1 MQLPSKTN
9 WYFLLVGFG
18 IAVVL
23 FLFLSLKG
31 CFKNEEYKGANPV
44 YITDTV
50 TVEIQSKPLTV
61 YAKEIVIKWRTDTIT
76 NIINSEVSDALEF
89 DTTFMVGRSVIVKQ
103 GKESHSF
110 TDSSEVSLRAIVD
123 CLLGRSLFS
132 VSPLAYQSIEIPD
145 KPISTYNEPFISLAG
160 FGEFDLVNDKEW
172 RIGIE
177 IDFNLGA
184 LGIYTAPN
192 VNPDNILAL
201 PVGATYTLWEN

>member
-1 MQLPSKTN
+1 MQLPSKAIIWTHVAA
-9 WYFLLVGFG
+9 FVAG
-18 IAVVL
+18 AVFILILMVQ
-23 FLFLSLKG
+23 G
-31 CFKNEEYKGANPV
+31 CIGSHEEFKGANPV
-44 YITDTV
+44 YVVDTV
-50 TVEIQSKPLTV
+50 SIEVPAKPLTV
-61 YAKEIVIKWRTDTIT
+61 YAKQVIDRWRVDTVVV
-76 NIINSEVSDALEF
+76 NSEVSNALEF
-89 DTTFMVGRSVIVKQ
+89 DTTFMVSRSVIVKQ

-145 KPISTYNEPFISLAG
+145 KPISTYSEPFISLAG

-177 IDFNLGA
+177 VDINLGA

-201 PVGATYTLWEN
+201 PIGATYKLWEK